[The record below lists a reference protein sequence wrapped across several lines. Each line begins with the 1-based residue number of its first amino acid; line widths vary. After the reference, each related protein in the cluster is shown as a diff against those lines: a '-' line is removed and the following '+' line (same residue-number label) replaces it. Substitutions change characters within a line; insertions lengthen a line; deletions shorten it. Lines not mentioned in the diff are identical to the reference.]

1 MKKTF
6 LLLGVLLTLSVASMA
21 QAYKIGFSSPSINA
35 NDKYYL
41 GQHFRDK
48 YIIVDSAV
56 AEAKTLTFQGKQK
69 MNRGIYALLNAKKE
83 QQFDFI
89 VDDSQKFTISFDEK
103 HSAPSMKAT
112 GSKNCQMM
120 FDYMAKLDYGNTKA
134 KEIQELA
141 KTNKEQSDAQM
152 KGLQEEMNTFL
163 DAFRSSSANT
173 LFGQIMSNTER
184 VKVPEAIPEG
194 SSETNL
200 QNWQAIYYR
209 THYWDNVNLKDHSLI
224 YTPQLFEKMNL
235 YFFGVLYY
243 QDADTITKYAYNVL
257 DKVVDD
263 STMLRYFLDFI
274 VPKYEH
280 ATKNIGWDQVFVNL
294 TEHYYLSGKC
304 PWSSEADRYSRYN
317 TVEYLKPSL
326 IGHFGTELLMADS
339 NQSNDPNDW
348 ISSHY
353 FPERYVI
360 LWFWDPDCS
369 HCKTQSEE
377 LKQLYNKMTQEGNRR
392 FEVYAIGYE
401 SDVNKWKR
409 TFRERNYPFVN
420 VGGSNVN
427 VDYQAAYNVH
437 SAPTMI
443 ILDCDREI
451 ILNKSIQSTS
461 IIPFLDQYE
470 KQHPEKATKVTK
482 WMRPSKYYQNKQH

>member
-1 MKKTF
+1 MKKTI
-6 LLLGVLLTLSVASMA
+6 LLLSVMLTLAGTLMA
-21 QAYKIGFSSPSINA
+21 QGYKISFQPKGATDGTKF
-35 NDKYYL
+35 YL

-48 YIIVDSAV
+48 FILHDSATV
-56 AEAKTLTFQGKQK
+56 TNGTFVFQGKQK
-69 MNRGIYALLNAKKE
+69 LNRGVYALVDSQKKGV
-83 QQFDFI
+83 FDFM
-89 VDDSQKFTISFDEK
+89 VDDSQIFTIAYDEK
-103 HSAPSMKAT
+103 HSATSMKAT
-112 GSKNCQMM
+112 GSKNCQAM
-120 FDYMAKLDYGNTKA
+120 FDYMAKIDYGNVKA
-134 KEIQELA
+134 KEIQELGKTDKA
-141 KTNKEQSDAQM
+141 KAETQM
-152 KGLQEEMNTFL
+152 EELRTEMNSYL
-163 DAFRSSSANT
+163 DNFKKSSSNT
-173 LFGQIMSNTER
+173 LFGKIMNSTES
-184 VKVPEAIPEG
+184 VKVPETLPEG

-224 YTPQLFEKMNL
+224 YTPQLFDKMNL

-243 QDADTITKYAYNVL
+243 QDADTITKYAYQVL

-280 ATKNIGWDQVFVNL
+280 ATKMIGWDQVFVNI
-294 TEHYYLSGKC
+294 TEHYYLSNKC
-304 PWSSEADRYSRYN
+304 PWSTEADRYSRRN

-326 IGHFGTELLMADS
+326 IGQPGIELLIPDS
-339 NQSNDPNDW
+339 NQSPDPNQW

-360 LWFWDPDCS
+360 LWFWDPDCN

-377 LKQLYNKMTQEGNRR
+377 LKQLYNKMKQEGNKR

-401 SDVNKWKR
+401 ADVPKWKR
-409 TFRERNYPFVN
+409 TFVERQYPFVN

-437 SAPTMI
+437 GAPTMI
-443 ILDCDREI
+443 ILDCDRQI
-451 ILNKSIQSTS
+451 ILNKTIQTNSIL
-461 IIPFLDQYE
+461 PFLDQYE
-470 KQHPEKATKVTK
+470 KQYPDKATRVTK
-482 WMRPSKYYQNKQH
+482 WMRPSIYYRDKK